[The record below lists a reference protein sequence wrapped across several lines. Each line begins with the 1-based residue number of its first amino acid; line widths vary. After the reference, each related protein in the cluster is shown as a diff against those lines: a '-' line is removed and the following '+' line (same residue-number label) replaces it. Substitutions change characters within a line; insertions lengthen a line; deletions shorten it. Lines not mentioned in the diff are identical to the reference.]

1 MTEVLPPA
9 VVDALLRIEGETLV
23 RKADWFA
30 ALGSTNDLALQ
41 WAAEAELELPRLI
54 WAETQTAGRGRGA
67 HVWWAAPGA
76 LTFSLI
82 VDEASTGLKAAT
94 WPQVSVLTGLA
105 IAEALSEFV
114 PAHSIG
120 LKWPNDVQV
129 HGRKICGILV
139 EVPPGQPQRLVIGI
153 GINVGNSFR
162 EAPVDL
168 QAIAT
173 SLIDLLSDAPPL
185 TEVLLSVLR
194 RWSHL
199 AKQLVANQLDLP
211 TAWARYCTLQDR
223 RVRVTTGEKHVDGV
237 CRGIDADGAMWLETP
252 SARTRQ
258 LGGTVRKLDRD

>member
-1 MTEVLPPA
+1 MTAVLPPA

-30 ALGSTNDLALQ
+30 ALGSTNDLALE
-41 WAAEAELELPRLI
+41 WAADAGLEMPRLI

-76 LTFSLI
+76 LTFSLV
-82 VDEASTGLKAAT
+82 VDEASIGLAAST

-139 EVPPGQPQRLVIGI
+139 EVPPGQPLRLVIGI

-162 EAPVDL
+162 SAPPEL

-173 SLIDLLSDAPPL
+173 SLVDLLGSPPPL
-185 TEVLLSVLR
+185 TTVLLRVLQ

-199 AKQLVANQLDLP
+199 AQQRVTQQIDLP
-211 TAWARYCTLQDR
+211 SAWSRYCVLQDR
-223 RVRVTTGEKHVDGV
+223 RVRVTTGEKHTEGV
-237 CRGIDADGAMWLETP
+237 CRGIDADGAMVLET
-252 SARTRQ
+252 ATGRTRQ

>member
-1 MTEVLPPA
+1 MLPPA

-30 ALGSTNDLALQ
+30 ALGSTNDLALE
-41 WAAEAELELPRLI
+41 WAAEADLELPRLI

-82 VDEASTGLKAAT
+82 VDEASTGLRAMM

-162 EAPVDL
+162 EAPADL

-173 SLIDLLSDAPPL
+173 SLVDLLNDAPPL
-185 TEVLLSVLR
+185 PTVLLKVLQ

-199 AKQLVANQLDLP
+199 ARQRVNHELDLP
-211 TAWARYCTLQDR
+211 TAWARYCALQDR
-223 RVRVTTGEKHVDGV
+223 RVRVTTGEKHLDGV
-237 CRGIDADGAMWLETP
+237 CRGIDADGALWLET
-252 SARTRQ
+252 SSGRTRQ

>member
-1 MTEVLPPA
+1 M
-9 VVDALLRIEGETLV
+9 DALLRIEGETLV

-41 WAAEAELELPRLI
+41 WAAEADLELPRLI

-67 HVWWAAPGA
+67 HVWWAASGA

-82 VDEASTGLKAAT
+82 VDEASTGLQAMM

-139 EVPPGQPQRLVIGI
+139 EVPPGQPHRLVIGV

-162 EAPVDL
+162 DAPTEL

-173 SLIDLLSDAPPL
+173 SLIDLLGSPPPL
-185 TEVLLSVLR
+185 PTVLLKVLQ

-199 AKQLVANQLDLP
+199 AQERVNCRLDLP
-211 TAWARYCTLQDR
+211 GAWSRYCTLADR

-237 CRGIDADGAMWLETP
+237 CRGIDSDGALWLETP
-252 SARTRQ
+252 AGRLRQ

>member
-1 MTEVLPPA
+1 MTAVLPPA

-41 WAAEAELELPRLI
+41 WAADADLELPRLI

-82 VDEASTGLKAAT
+82 VDEASTGLRAAM

-162 EAPVDL
+162 DAPTDL

-173 SLIDLLSDAPPL
+173 SLVDLLGSPPPL
-185 TEVLLSVLR
+185 TTVLLSVLQ
-194 RWSHL
+194 RWSTL
-199 AKQLVANQLDLP
+199 SKERVAERLDLP
-211 TAWARYCTLQDR
+211 SAWSRYCVLQDR
-223 RVRVTTGEKHVDGV
+223 RVRVTTGERHVDGV
-237 CRGIDADGAMWLETP
+237 CRGIDADGALWLET
-252 SARTRQ
+252 ANGRVRQ